1 MSLLSPTRRAALHE
15 TALYLASHPGLW
27 VVAEISRRLGPVL
40 AVPKLGSIV
49 NDPLVAR
56 AILLDEAHFSKGGP
70 GGFGALIT
78 QVMGPYAILNMDGD
92 EHRDL
97 RRRLRDLFTPS
108 SAMHLTDTVWSR
120 QLRDLMA
127 RLQRGETVDI
137 ARVVRDAT
145 GQMMCHI
152 LGVVPPAGAEIA
164 TYRRVVALSERLI
177 AYATLDPRPLSPDQV
192 AAIRDPYE
200 RLVAHARSA
209 FDSDDPGRTDALI
222 PRLKA
227 AGLRFEE
234 VQGVLAAL
242 FMTGTQTISTAVPRL
257 VALLV
262 DSGEWARLRDDPA
275 RLDCVI
281 DEGLRCI
288 IPSPVMVR
296 AVLDDTEIDGHR
308 FRKGVRAV
316 IFTYN
321 VLKSRQFYPHPARFD
336 PDRAHDPRVRHLW
349 YGAGHHYC
357 LGFALAQQ
365 EIRAVLQAL
374 LQVGG
379 VPHIVRRGAARR
391 VMLPAYARLDL
402 RFDQRGAA

>member
-1 MSLLSPTRRAALHE
+1 M
-15 TALYLASHPGLW
+15 
-27 VVAEISRRLGPVL
+27 
-40 AVPKLGSIV
+40 
-49 NDPLVAR
+49 
-56 AILLDEAHFSKGGP
+56 
-70 GGFGALIT
+70 
-78 QVMGPYAILNMDGD
+78 
-92 EHRDL
+92 
-97 RRRLRDLFTPS
+97 
-108 SAMHLTDTVWSR
+108 
-120 QLRDLMA
+120 
-127 RLQRGETVDI
+127 
-137 ARVVRDAT
+137 VRDAT

-152 LGVVPPAGAEIA
+152 LGVVPPPGEELR
-164 TYRRVVALSERLI
+164 TYRRVVTLSERLI
-177 AYATLDPRPLSPDQV
+177 AYATLDPRPLSPEKV

-200 RLVAHARSA
+200 RLVAHARAS
-209 FDSDDPGRTDALI
+209 FDGDDAARAGALI

-296 AVLDDTEIDGHR
+296 AVRDDAVIEGHR
-308 FRKGVRAV
+308 FRTGSRAV

-321 VLKSRQFYPHPARFD
+321 VLKASGFYLHPSRFD
-336 PDRAHDPRVRHLW
+336 PDRDHDPRVRHLW

-357 LGFALAQQ
+357 LGFALAQE
-365 EIRAVLQAL
+365 EIRAFLQAL
-374 LQVGG
+374 LAVEGM
-379 VPHIVRRGAARR
+379 PRIVRRTAARK

-402 RFDQRGAA
+402 RFETRGGA

>member
-1 MSLLSPTRRAALHE
+1 MTFIAPARRAALHE

-27 VVAEISRRLGPVL
+27 AVAEISRRLGPVVP
-40 AVPKLGSIV
+40 VPKLGSIV

-56 AILLDEAHFSKGGP
+56 AILLDETHFSKSGP
-70 GGFGALIT
+70 GGFGVLIT
-78 QVMGPYAILNMDGD
+78 QVMGPYAILNMDGA
-92 EHRDL
+92 EHKDL
-97 RRRLRDLFTPS
+97 RRKLRDLFTP
-108 SAMHLTDTVWSR
+108 AAAQRLTDDVWSAPLCDLTTR
-120 QLRDLMA
+120 LR
-127 RLQRGETVDI
+127 RGETVDI
-137 ARVVRDAT
+137 AECVRDAT

-152 LGVVPPAGAEIA
+152 LGVVPPAGDEIA

-177 AYATLDPRPLSPDQV
+177 AYATLDPRALSAEKV

-200 RLVAHARSA
+200 RLVAHARAA
-209 FDSDDPGRTDALI
+209 FDGDDASRPGALI

-234 VQGVLAAL
+234 VRGVLAAL

-262 DSGEWARLRDDPA
+262 DSGEWARLRDDPT

-296 AVLDDTEIDGHR
+296 AVLEDAKIDGHR
-308 FRKGVRAV
+308 FRKGSRAM

-321 VLKSRQFYPHPARFD
+321 VLKATRFYPHPSRFD
-336 PDRAHDPRVRHLW
+336 PDRDHDPRVRHLW

-365 EIRAVLQAL
+365 ELGAFLRAL
-374 LQVGG
+374 LVVEGT
-379 VPHIVRRGAARR
+379 PRIDRRKAARK

-402 RFDQRGAA
+402 RFDVRGDA

>member
-1 MSLLSPTRRAALHE
+1 VTLLAPARRAAFHE

-27 VVAEISRRLGPVL
+27 AVAEVSRRLGPVV
-40 AVPKLGSIV
+40 AVPKLGNLV

-78 QVMGPYAILNMDGD
+78 QVMGPYAILNMDGA
-92 EHRDL
+92 EHKDL
-97 RRRLRDLFTPS
+97 RRRLRDLFTPA
-108 SAMHLTDTVWSR
+108 SAQRLTDAVWSR
-120 QLRDLMA
+120 PLCDLTA
-127 RLQRGETVDI
+127 RLRRGETVDI
-137 ARVVRDAT
+137 AQVVRDAT

-152 LGVVPPAGAEIA
+152 LGVVPPPGEEVA
-164 TYRRVVALSERLI
+164 TYRRVVTLSERLI
-177 AYATLDPRPLSPDQV
+177 AYATLDPRPLTPEKV

-200 RLVAHARSA
+200 RLVAHARAS
-209 FDSDDPGRTDALI
+209 FDGDDTGRPGALI
-222 PRLKA
+222 PRLRA

-262 DSGEWARLRDDPA
+262 DSGEWKRLRDDPT
-275 RLDCVI
+275 RLDRVI

-296 AVLDDTEIDGHR
+296 AVLDDAEIEGHR
-308 FRKGVRAV
+308 FRQGSRAV

-321 VLKSRQFYPHPARFD
+321 VLKASGFYPHPARYD
-336 PDRAHDPRVRHLW
+336 PDRDHDPRVRHLW

-365 EIRAVLQAL
+365 EIRAFIQAL
-374 LQVGG
+374 LAVGG
-379 VPHIVRRGAARR
+379 TPRIVRRKAARK

-402 RFDQRGAA
+402 RFDARGGI